1 MRDIATTTLSGNLT
15 RDVELRQLPSGADV
29 ARLRIATTTR
39 RRNGEEWVDK
49 TNYFTI
55 EVFGAQ
61 ARACAQYL
69 RKGSRVFVDAEPD
82 WREWTD
88 QQDNKREAVT
98 FKARQVLFE
107 GGRPDHASNGTVADQ
122 TTPTPARHHP
132 TGPSDTPGGA
142 NGGQRSRPGD
152 RRRPAVLMIDTEHPR
167 DADRSTRR
175 PVQLGEENR
184 RNDRRRVQ
192 VAAVQKQHP
201 TVDSRSLCGLVT
213 VDELDLYSDEVALR
227 AWNTGPLAQCAQCRS
242 TLLTRIRRPANA
254 DADAANRRTRHRE
267 HPRPAEP
274 DQPIHEQRA

>member
-69 RKGSRVFVDAEPD
+69 SKGSRVFVDAEPD
-82 WREWTD
+82 WREWAD

-107 GGRPDHASNGTVADQ
+107 GGRPSTSNADGADSGTQRPPTDAAPSVPVA
-122 TTPTPARHHP
+122 AAA
-132 TGPSDTPGGA
+132 GA
-142 NGGQRSRPGD
+142 QPVRRSRRPRTGLEQPVRTTCRSDVTAPSVICARFSEPDEWAAEIIRD
-152 RRRPAVLMIDTEHPR
+152 RDIVERQTVRVTKTA
-167 DADRSTRR
+167 R
-175 PVQLGEENR
+175 PVMDGAATRAHVVGSAIVEGRIVMLETCVGDLWGMAADEE
-184 RNDRRRVQ
+184 VQ
-192 VAAVQKQHP
+192 ERA
-201 TVDSRSLCGLVT
+201 SRIVRELE
-213 VDELDLYSDEVALR
+213 DELRGAGMEVRGGIWEA
-227 AWNTGPLAQCAQCRS
+227 P
-242 TLLTRIRRPANA
+242 
-254 DADAANRRTRHRE
+254 
-267 HPRPAEP
+267 
-274 DQPIHEQRA
+274 